1 MSKVLLMI
9 RPWGVLTF
17 PWRLFGAAQSIK
29 CLAFD
34 FGSRR
39 DFIVWWIEA
48 HTGLCADGVE
58 PAWDSLSPSLSAPPP
73 ASAGSLR
80 MNK

>member
-17 PWRLFGAAQSIK
+17 PWRLFRVAQLIK

-34 FGSRR
+34 FGSHH
-39 DFIVWWIEA
+39 DFIVWGIEP

-58 PAWDSLSPSLSAPPP
+58 PAWDSLSPSLSLPLPLLVLP
-73 ASAGSLR
+73 LS
-80 MNK
+80 K